1 MCQAPRWSGLSI
13 IVLGLTL
20 SMVAFCL
27 SLGAGWKDSFAILNS
42 YFHLRSVM
50 QQVRQTTK
58 TMEFRSLKDSF
69 AILITF
75 VMCPLVIVSM
85 CSLQFWKLLLK
96 LFGAYIQ
103 RVALRPFSFLSP
115 NSMCSDDVYESDSA
129 HEYCNASHK
138 CHDMAGAEI
147 FRIWHPC
154 IIVIWKPITR
164 ITLVIVSF

>member
-1 MCQAPRWSGLSI
+1 
-13 IVLGLTL
+13 
-20 SMVAFCL
+20 MVAFCL

-129 HEYCNASHK
+129 HKYSNASHK

-154 IIVIWKPITR
+154 IVVI
-164 ITLVIVSF
+164 